1 MSQYHNFILKWR
13 GWWVAL
19 GAHSRPVSRAIE
31 RMGNTIN
38 YYIFSK
44 NLKIII
50 NNQSCLKLTKR
61 DCMVVCTLII
71 LLAVIWPGRP
81 FQNIT
86 TQRSAWKV
94 KLGRMCYP
102 SLTYIVCL
110 QQRKKKVD
118 QLFAGGQRT
127 AGPLSLLS
135 GDGARLGGVHLSL
148 RHRQLSLRHPD

>member
-1 MSQYHNFILKWR
+1 
-13 GWWVAL
+13 
-19 GAHSRPVSRAIE
+19 
-31 RMGNTIN
+31 MG
-38 YYIFSK
+38 
-44 NLKIII
+44 
-50 NNQSCLKLTKR
+50 
-61 DCMVVCTLII
+61 
-71 LLAVIWPGRP
+71 PGRP

-102 SLTYIVCL
+102 YLTYIVCL

-135 GDGARLGGVHLSL
+135 GDGARLGGGQRQERHLHLSL
-148 RHRQLSLRHPD
+148 RPQDETGRYRYVQVPQSISDVNPLFLAAECPRRQPHVTRIPRAHGRFLACVCAAELCEHR